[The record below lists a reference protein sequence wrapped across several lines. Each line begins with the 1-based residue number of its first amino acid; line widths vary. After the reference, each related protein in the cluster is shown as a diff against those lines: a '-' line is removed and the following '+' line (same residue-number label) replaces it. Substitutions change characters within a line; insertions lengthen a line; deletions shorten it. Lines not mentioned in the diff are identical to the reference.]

1 MSAPPLLCADNLCY
15 AYPGGGCSL
24 DGVTFS
30 VARGE
35 RVALLGANGSGKST
49 LLHLLDGLFFPSSGS
64 ITAFGEPLT
73 ERALATAPF
82 GPRFRKEVGFLF
94 QSSDTQLFCASVDE
108 ELAFGPLQMRWG
120 EDEIRRRIEDT
131 LALLAIAHLRER
143 SPAGLSAGE
152 KKRVALASLLVL
164 SPSVLLLD
172 EPTAGLDPRNQALLL
187 ELLEG
192 LHERGMTLVTATQDL
207 TLVPHLADRALVLDE
222 HHRLAADRA
231 TGDVLADTG
240 LLLAVNLIHA
250 HPHRHGSLV
259 HTHAHAHVIAHDHE
273 HGVSHTHGPGGEGEG

>member
-1 MSAPPLLCADNLCY
+1 MSAVPLLSADNLCY
-15 AYPGGGCSL
+15 AYPGGGRSL
-24 DGVTFS
+24 DGITFS

-64 ITAFGEPLT
+64 VVAFGEPLT
-73 ERALATAPF
+73 ERTLATAPF

-94 QSSDTQLFCASVDE
+94 QSSDAQLFCTSVEE
-108 ELAFGPLQMRWG
+108 ELAFGPLQMRW
-120 EDEIRRRIEDT
+120 EEEEIRRRIDDT

-143 SPAGLSAGE
+143 APVGLSAGE

-187 ELLEG
+187 ELLG
-192 LHERGMTLVTATQDL
+192 DLHARGMTLVTATQDL
-207 TLVPHLADRALVLDE
+207 TLVPHPADRALVLDE
-222 HHRLAADRA
+222 QHRLAADA
-231 TGDVLADTG
+231 PADEVLHDTE

-250 HPHRHGSLV
+250 HAHRHGSLV

-273 HGVSHTHGPGGEGEG
+273 HGAPHSHGHGGERDG